1 MIRINNEILEG
12 PSLIFF
18 REFCK
23 ISPNIEASL
32 SSEIGLKVFL
42 GQFYT

>member
-1 MIRINNEILEG
+1 MIPMKKEILEG

-23 ISPNIEASL
+23 ISPNR
-32 SSEIGLKVFL
+32 SEFEL
-42 GQFYT
+42 